1 MLECSEAEGAV
12 AELHADSKRTGRV
25 CSGDWACQRTVL
37 HQISLAEN
45 PYASPSVSNLGATHP
60 GGEISSQVVDM
71 LSRTKGWVRFLG
83 VLGFIATAFILLASV
98 AIFATGGAGEFGEM
112 GAAIGAGY
120 LVMGVVY
127 FYASFKL
134 NQYASKIGAFVLQ
147 PTSATLSTALD
158 AQRGFW
164 KFAGV
169 LTIIFMVIYLLAIV
183 GVVIFTMNQVS

>member
-12 AELHADSKRTGRV
+12 AELHADSKRAGRV
-25 CSGDWACQRTVL
+25 CSGDWAFQRTVL

-98 AIFATGGAGEFGEM
+98 AIFADGRSGRVWGNGSSHRS
-112 GAAIGAGY
+112 GLLGHGR
-120 LVMGVVY
+120 GV
-127 FYASFKL
+127 FLRLF
-134 NQYASKIGAFVLQ
+134 
-147 PTSATLSTALD
+147 
-158 AQRGFW
+158 
-164 KFAGV
+164 
-169 LTIIFMVIYLLAIV
+169 
-183 GVVIFTMNQVS
+183 